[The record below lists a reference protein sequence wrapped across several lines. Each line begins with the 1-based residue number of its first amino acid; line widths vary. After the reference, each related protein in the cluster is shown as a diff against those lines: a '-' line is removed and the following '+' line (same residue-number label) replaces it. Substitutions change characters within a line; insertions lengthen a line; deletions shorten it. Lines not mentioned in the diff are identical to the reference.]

1 MRKDK
6 HNKFKSIDLSQKID
20 PIKFELIRNS
30 LFSLV
35 NEMALSLVRSSYS
48 GILRDN
54 MDFSTGIA
62 DSSGE
67 MVAQGLSLPLQF
79 GPMPDAIEAVFGR
92 WRNKMSEGDVFILN
106 DPFEGGTHLPDIFFI
121 KPLFVKKKLFCFVC
135 VCGHQIDVG
144 GRVAGSNASDSKE
157 VYAEGIRIPPLKL
170 IEAGKRNETL
180 FSIIEKNVRLPVNLF
195 GDFRAHLTGLQTGEN
210 GIYELIQKYNST
222 DLEKYFKELL
232 DHAERITRNAITK
245 IPDGNY
251 KFTDYMD
258 CDGVEITKVLI
269 KVEVRIKG
277 DSVTVDTSGS
287 APQVQGAINSTYSM
301 TKAVSYFAIRSI
313 IKEDMPNNG
322 GFFRPI
328 KVISEEG
335 SIMQSVLPAASGAR
349 GVTLLRLGDAVLG
362 ALSKAVPDRV
372 SAANEGGPTLYSFG
386 GYDHLQNPFI
396 FVEIFGG
403 SWGGRPNKDGVDGI
417 GHPLC
422 NQRNIP
428 IEFIEMEYPL
438 RVLGYGYVPNSGGA
452 GQYRGGLALFREF
465 QYIGKAPCQLQIR
478 SDRSV
483 TPPYGL
489 QKGESGSL
497 SKNILNPGTKKEK
510 ILPPMVTFKLE
521 PDEVVRFI
529 IPGAGGWGKP
539 ENRNIKNLH
548 SDLKNGLLTE
558 DYVKIKYKNFIPHIK
573 QTK

>member
-1 MRKDK
+1 MPN
-6 HNKFKSIDLSQKID
+6 NKKSEKKSALFSKKID

-30 LFSLV
+30 LFFLV

-62 DSSGE
+62 DRSGE

-79 GPMPDAIEAVFGR
+79 GPMPDAIAAVCNR
-92 WRNKMSEGDVFILN
+92 WSENMNNGDVFILN
-106 DPFEGGTHLPDIFFI
+106 DPFEGGTHLPDVFFI
-121 KPLFVKKKLFCFVC
+121 KPLFINKKLFCFIC

-144 GRVAGSNASDSKE
+144 GRVAGSNASDSRE
-157 VYAEGIRIPPLKL
+157 IFAEGIRIPPLKL
-170 IEAGKRNETL
+170 IDAGKQNETL

-195 GDFRAHLTGLQTGEN
+195 GDFRAHLAALKTGEN
-210 GIYELIQKYNST
+210 GIYELIQKYSAKE
-222 DLEKYFKELL
+222 LQRYFKELL
-232 DHAERITRNAITK
+232 DNAERITRNAISK
-245 IPDGNY
+245 IPNGVY
-251 KFTDYMD
+251 KFTDYID
-258 CDGVEITKVLI
+258 CDGVELNKVPI
-269 KVEVRIKG
+269 KVEVQIRD
-277 DSVTVDTSGS
+277 DSVIVDTSGS
-287 APQVQGAINSTYSM
+287 STQVQGAINSTYSM

-313 IKEDMPNNG
+313 IEDDMPNNG

-328 KVISEEG
+328 TVIAEEG
-335 SIMQSVLPAASGAR
+335 SIMKSILPAASGAR

-362 ALSKAVPDRV
+362 ALSKAVPKRV
-372 SAANEGGPTLYSFG
+372 MAANEGGPTLYSFG
-386 GYDHLQNPFI
+386 GYDSTKNPFI

-403 SWGGRPNKDGVDGI
+403 SWGGRPNKDGIDGI

-428 IEFIEMEYPL
+428 VEYIEMEYPL
-438 RVLGYGYVPNSGGA
+438 RINGYGYVPNSGGA

-465 QYIGKAPCQLQIR
+465 KYIGDTPCQLQIR
-478 SDRSV
+478 SDRSY

-489 QKGESGSL
+489 QNGENGSL
-497 SKNILNPGTKKEK
+497 SKNILNPDTNKEK
-510 ILPPMVTFKLE
+510 VLPPMVTFILN

-539 ENRNIKNLH
+539 GNRNFENLLYDIKN
-548 SDLKNGLLTE
+548 GYLTE
-558 DYVKIKYKNFIPHIK
+558 RYARKKYKDVFLRSNAK
-573 QTK
+573 N